1 MKTLSTLFL
10 AMVIFYNCKSQNINY
25 EMVEVALYRLPLKP
39 LHVTP
44 KTYSGSIEDLGEE
57 LKSHQI
63 KNLENALAI
72 PGFIRSEE
80 NAAVKLELIINPLS
94 VTNKEIKDDPFT
106 IEKNGVKTVYHNY
119 HYIITCSF
127 PAKLRV
133 TRSGG
138 QITEQDLPG
147 FFQTKYLGKQADT
160 EMALQNNWE
169 KDYSFLETLQE
180 ERISERVKELKA
192 MIFSH
197 YGYGMNPQYVSIGYV
212 KDKKGEYEDLTKA
225 MALTRD
231 AFLYAS
237 NKEIYLDKIFKAK
250 TNEATLIL
258 EKALSEL
265 SEEKKARIN
274 QKVAAMINYN
284 LALIFFELN
293 DFDKANEYIH
303 NINKASRN
311 TEMEANSLLN
321 MIKDK
326 QNRFAAN
333 GMLESK
339 GKLASGHP
347 NLLQLPA
354 GKTEFKERDYIV
366 GKQRD
371 TLDVRF
377 ILPSSDVMPY
387 GDTVWLQDKVVVL
400 KNDKR
405 IELYPDDI
413 HGFCYKGIYRESLWW
428 VKDMN
433 TNPWTLEKKFCRRI
447 IGGAIQVYT
456 CNDVTTDE
464 EGFKKVTAKMY
475 YKKNDRLLDVM
486 FLNFNRGVSKLVS
499 DDPKLSEKVR
509 SGSFEREDFLGI
521 IQEYNNFS
529 AAKTSN

>member
-1 MKTLSTLFL
+1 MKTLSTLIL

-44 KTYSGSIEDLGEE
+44 KTYSGSIQDLGEE
-57 LKSHQI
+57 LQPHQI

-72 PGFIRSEE
+72 PGFTRSEE
-80 NAAVKLELIINPLS
+80 NAAVQLELIINPLS

-106 IEKNGVKTVYHNY
+106 TEKNGVKTVHHNY
-119 HYIITCSF
+119 HYVITCSF

-133 TRSGG
+133 TRGGG

-147 FFQTKYLGKQADT
+147 FFQTKYLGKQANT
-160 EMALQNNWE
+160 EIALQNNWE
-169 KDYSFLETLQE
+169 KDYSFLKTLQE
-180 ERISERVKELKA
+180 ERISERVKELKT

-197 YGYGMNPQYVSIGYV
+197 YGYGMDPQYVSIGYV
-212 KDKKGEYEDLTKA
+212 KDKKDEYEDLTKA

-237 NKEIYLDKIFKAK
+237 NKEIYLDEIFKAK
-250 TNEATLIL
+250 TNEATVIL
-258 EKALSEL
+258 EKALTEL
-265 SEEKKARIN
+265 SEDKKARIN
-274 QKVAAMINYN
+274 HRVAAMINYN
-284 LALIFFELN
+284 LALISFGLQ
-293 DFDKANEYIH
+293 DFAKATGYVH
-303 NINKASRN
+303 KINKGSRN
-311 TEMEANSLLN
+311 TEVEAISLLN
-321 MIKDK
+321 KIKDK

-333 GMLESK
+333 NMLQSNDK
-339 GKLASGHP
+339 PTSGQP
-347 NLLQLPA
+347 NLHQLPV
-354 GKTEFKERDYIV
+354 GKTEFEGRDYIV
-366 GKQRD
+366 GKQGD

-387 GDTVWLQDKVVVL
+387 GDTVWLQDNVVVL

-405 IELYPDDI
+405 IELYHDDI

-433 TNPWTLEKKFCRRI
+433 TNPWTIEKKFCRRI
-447 IGGAIQVYT
+447 IEGAIPVYT
-456 CNDVTTDE
+456 CNEVTTDE
-464 EGFKKVTAKMY
+464 EGFTKVTAKMY

-486 FLNFNRGVSKLVS
+486 FLDFNRGVSKLVS
-499 DDPKLSEKVR
+499 DCPKLSEKVR
-509 SGSFEREDFLGI
+509 SGGFEREDFLGI